1 MQKAM
6 SGRAM
11 MERKHVTNRV
21 CGKKGGVRDMR
32 MRTNLRE
39 GRFGSEK
46 VGGCAFR
53 RNVPPGMS
61 GAWRAAVLCVLCLAL
76 GAEFSSPPAAV
87 GAADTEAYINEVL
100 TFFGGNEAAV
110 RAKLGEPRLVRERK
124 QQNRHDA
131 SLTDVVVTLLYPEAE
146 VSFYRMEAG
155 GELPLTVRVFSPKMT
170 LPGGLRVGS
179 SLSQVRALL
188 GEPTG
193 EDEGV
198 LLYETE
204 SGYTNLVIRYYRD
217 AVTEIEANSW
227 PD

>member
-1 MQKAM
+1 MWWAW
-6 SGRAM
+6 
-11 MERKHVTNRV
+11 H
-21 CGKKGGVRDMR
+21 GVV
-32 MRTNLRE
+32 
-39 GRFGSEK
+39 F
-46 VGGCAFR
+46 CAF
-53 RNVPPGMS
+53 
-61 GAWRAAVLCVLCLAL
+61 CLAL
-76 GAEFSSPPAAV
+76 GAAPLSPAAAA
-87 GAADTEAYINEVL
+87 GAADTEAYINGVL
-100 TFFGGNEAAV
+100 TFFGGNEEAV

-124 QQNRHDA
+124 QQNRHNA
-131 SLTDVVVTLLYPEAE
+131 SLTDVVVTLLYSEAE

-155 GELPLTVRVFSPKMT
+155 GELPLTVRIFSPNVT

-179 SLSQVRALL
+179 SLSQVRSLL

-193 EDEGV
+193 EDAGT